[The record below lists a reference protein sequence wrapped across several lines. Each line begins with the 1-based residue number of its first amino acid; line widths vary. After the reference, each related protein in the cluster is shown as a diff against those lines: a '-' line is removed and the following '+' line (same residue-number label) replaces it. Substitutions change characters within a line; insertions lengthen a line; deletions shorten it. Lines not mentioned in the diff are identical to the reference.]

1 MSARLAPIGPDL
13 VGVRGAACVGDR
25 VGGRVDAER
34 VQALVRARG
43 AKPTAGLLA

>member
-1 MSARLAPIGPDL
+1 MRLAPIGPDL

-34 VQALVRARG
+34 VRALVRARG
-43 AKPTAGLLA
+43 DQAQPA